1 MNSLGGAPVPALQC
15 DLNEHFDK
23 QVRVVLENAG
33 YIDPEKI
40 DDYIS
45 RDGYK
50 ALLTVLTEMTPN
62 GVVHRITESGLR
74 GRGGGGYPTG
84 LKWGTVAKASGD
96 LKYVVCNGDEGDPGA
111 FMDRSVM
118 EGDPHRVIE
127 GMAIAAYAVGA
138 SKGFIYVRAE
148 YPVAVARL
156 TTALREARRRG
167 LLGNNICNTP
177 FNFDV
182 EIRLGAGAFVC
193 GEETALIASIEGKR
207 GTPKPRPPYP
217 ASSGLW
223 GKPTLINNVETYAN
237 IAPIVRNGGKWFFN
251 MGSERSK
258 GTKVF
263 ALTGKIANTGL
274 VEVPMGIKL
283 REIIEDIGGGVPGG
297 HKFKAVQTGGPSGG
311 CIPAEMLDV
320 GVSYDAL
327 LKMGSI
333 MGSGGM
339 IVMDD
344 TSCMVNVARFF
355 IEFCMTESCG
365 KCIPCRA
372 GTAQMY
378 TLLTR
383 ICTGAATMDD
393 LELLEELCVTVKET
407 SLCGLGQTAP
417 NPVLSTLKYFR
428 NEYIEHILHKR
439 CPAGV
444 CNMDAAGGGGGMSSE
459 TDVKTLVIDEQEV
472 SARAGQT
479 ILEVAREND
488 INIPT
493 LCHLDGLSDVGAC
506 RMCLV
511 EIKGSQQAAAG
522 LRDHGAGRHGGQRPT
537 PSGCRSTA
545 ARFSSCCSPSAITS
559 ARSASRTATASCR
572 SLAQEQGLTHVRLP
586 YRNPDLTVDASHERF
601 TLDHNRCI
609 LCTRCVRVCAE
620 IEGAHIWDVMGRGI
634 DFIDHLRPAPGVGK
648 FSCTRCGKCVQVC
661 PTGALFDK
669 SKIGSDHPKYPD
681 FLPYLNLMRE
691 AQ

>member
-1 MNSLGGAPVPALQC
+1 MTIEELEQIAESVKAENAKFDFEVNVCMDLACASQGSEKLRDALVKAVEASGKKVLVRRTGCMGPCSAGPLVRVDPEETLYKHVNQGHAEKIVTSLGGKPVPELQC
-15 DLNEHFDK
+15 DLSEHFDK

-33 YIDPEKI
+33 HIDPEKI
-40 DDYIS
+40 DDYIAC
-45 RDGYK
+45 DGYK
-50 ALLTVLTEMTPN
+50 ALLLALIEMTPG
-62 GVVHRITESGLR
+62 GVIHRITESRLR

-84 LKWGTVAKASGD
+84 LKWSTVAKASGD
-96 LKYVVCNGDEGDPGA
+96 QKYVVCNGDEGDPGA

-127 GMAIAAYAVGA
+127 GMAIAAYAIGA

-167 LLGNNICNTP
+167 LLGSNIAGTM
-177 FNFDV
+177 FSFDI

-193 GEETALIASIEGKR
+193 GEETALIASIEGRR

-217 ASSGLW
+217 AVSGLW

-237 IAPIVRNGGKWFFN
+237 VAPIVRNGGKWFAD

-283 REIIEDIGGGVPGG
+283 REIIETIGGGVPDG
-297 HKFKAVQTGGPSGG
+297 HTFKAVQTGGPSGG
-311 CIPAEMLDV
+311 CIPAEMLDT

-327 LKMGSI
+327 MAMGSI

-344 TSCMVNVARFF
+344 TSCMVNVAKFF

-372 GTAQMY
+372 GTAQMH

-383 ICTGAATMDD
+383 ICEGTGTMED
-393 LELLEELCVTVKET
+393 LELLEDLCSTVKEA

-428 NEYIEHILHKR
+428 NEYIDHIMHKR

-444 CNMDAAGGGGGMSSE
+444 CKIEAP
-459 TDVKTLVIDEQEV
+459 VEV
-472 SARAGQT
+472 
-479 ILEVAREND
+479 
-488 INIPT
+488 
-493 LCHLDGLSDVGAC
+493 
-506 RMCLV
+506 
-511 EIKGSQQAAAG
+511 
-522 LRDHGAGRHGGQRPT
+522 
-537 PSGCRSTA
+537 
-545 ARFSSCCSPSAITS
+545 
-559 ARSASRTATASCR
+559 
-572 SLAQEQGLTHVRLP
+572 LA
-586 YRNPDLTVDASHERF
+586 
-601 TLDHNRCI
+601 
-609 LCTRCVRVCAE
+609 
-620 IEGAHIWDVMGRGI
+620 
-634 DFIDHLRPAPGVGK
+634 
-648 FSCTRCGKCVQVC
+648 
-661 PTGALFDK
+661 
-669 SKIGSDHPKYPD
+669 
-681 FLPYLNLMRE
+681 
-691 AQ
+691 

>member
-1 MNSLGGAPVPALQC
+1 MTIEELEQIAKSVCQENDKYDFEVNVCMDLACASQGADKLREALAKAAEASGKKVLVRRTGCMGPCSSGPLVRVDPEENLYQHVNASHAEAIVNSLGNEPVPALQC

-33 YIDPEKI
+33 YIDPEKV

-50 ALLTVLTEMTPN
+50 ALLTALTEMTPN

-84 LKWGTVAKASGD
+84 LKWGTVAKAGGD

-156 TTALREARRRG
+156 TTALRDARRRG
-167 LLGNNICNTP
+167 LLGNGICNTP

-193 GEETALIASIEGKR
+193 GEETALIASIEGRR

-217 ASSGLW
+217 AVSGLW

-237 IAPIVRNGGKWFFN
+237 IAPIVRNGGKWFAN

-283 REIIEDIGGGVPGG
+283 REIIEVIGGGVPDG
-297 HKFKAVQTGGPSGG
+297 HTFKAVQTGGPSGG

-327 LKMGSI
+327 VRLGSI

-355 IEFCMTESCG
+355 VEFCMTESCG

-372 GTAQMY
+372 GTAQMF
-378 TLLTR
+378 TLLSR
-383 ICTGAATMDD
+383 FCSGTGTMED
-393 LELLEELCVTVKET
+393 LDLLVSLCETIKET
-407 SLCGLGQTAP
+407 SLCGLGMTAP

-428 NEYIEHILHKR
+428 NEYIDHIVHKR

-444 CNMDAAGGGGGMSSE
+444 CNMEAAVPVAVPG
-459 TDVKTLVIDEQEV
+459 EV
-472 SARAGQT
+472 
-479 ILEVAREND
+479 
-488 INIPT
+488 
-493 LCHLDGLSDVGAC
+493 
-506 RMCLV
+506 
-511 EIKGSQQAAAG
+511 
-522 LRDHGAGRHGGQRPT
+522 
-537 PSGCRSTA
+537 
-545 ARFSSCCSPSAITS
+545 
-559 ARSASRTATASCR
+559 
-572 SLAQEQGLTHVRLP
+572 LA
-586 YRNPDLTVDASHERF
+586 
-601 TLDHNRCI
+601 
-609 LCTRCVRVCAE
+609 
-620 IEGAHIWDVMGRGI
+620 
-634 DFIDHLRPAPGVGK
+634 
-648 FSCTRCGKCVQVC
+648 
-661 PTGALFDK
+661 
-669 SKIGSDHPKYPD
+669 
-681 FLPYLNLMRE
+681 
-691 AQ
+691 

>member
-1 MNSLGGAPVPALQC
+1 MTLEELEQIAESVRLENAKYDYEINVCMDLACASQGADKLREALVKAAEASGKKVLVRRTGCMGPCSCGPLVRVDPEEMLLSHVRAEKAEAIISSLGGAPVPELQC
-15 DLNEHFDK
+15 DLDEHFDK

-33 YIDPEKI
+33 HIDPEKI

-45 RDGYK
+45 REGYK
-50 ALLTVLTEMTPN
+50 ALLTALMEMTPG
-62 GVVHRITESGLR
+62 GVIHRITESRLR

-84 LKWGTVAKASGD
+84 LKWSTVAKASGD
-96 LKYVVCNGDEGDPGA
+96 QKYVVCNGDEGDPGA

-167 LLGNNICNTP
+167 LLGSNIGGTT
-177 FNFDV
+177 FGFDV

-193 GEETALIASIEGKR
+193 GEETALIASVEGRR

-217 ASSGLW
+217 AVSGLW

-237 IAPIVRNGGKWFFN
+237 VAPIIRNGGKWFAD

-283 REIIEDIGGGVPGG
+283 REIIEEIGGGVPKG
-297 HKFKAVQTGGPSGG
+297 HTFKAVQTGGPSGG
-311 CIPAEMLDV
+311 CIPAAMLDT

-327 LKMGSI
+327 MAMGSI

-372 GTAQMY
+372 GTAQMH

-383 ICTGAATMDD
+383 ICEGTGTMED
-393 LELLEELCVTVKET
+393 LELLEDLCSTVKEA

-428 NEYIEHILHKR
+428 NEYIEHIVHKR

-444 CNMDAAGGGGGMSSE
+444 CKIEAP
-459 TDVKTLVIDEQEV
+459 VEV
-472 SARAGQT
+472 
-479 ILEVAREND
+479 
-488 INIPT
+488 
-493 LCHLDGLSDVGAC
+493 
-506 RMCLV
+506 
-511 EIKGSQQAAAG
+511 
-522 LRDHGAGRHGGQRPT
+522 
-537 PSGCRSTA
+537 
-545 ARFSSCCSPSAITS
+545 
-559 ARSASRTATASCR
+559 
-572 SLAQEQGLTHVRLP
+572 LA
-586 YRNPDLTVDASHERF
+586 
-601 TLDHNRCI
+601 
-609 LCTRCVRVCAE
+609 
-620 IEGAHIWDVMGRGI
+620 
-634 DFIDHLRPAPGVGK
+634 
-648 FSCTRCGKCVQVC
+648 
-661 PTGALFDK
+661 
-669 SKIGSDHPKYPD
+669 
-681 FLPYLNLMRE
+681 
-691 AQ
+691 

>member
-1 MNSLGGAPVPALQC
+1 MTIEELEQLAISVRRENAKFDYEVNVCMDLACASQGAGAIKEALEQAGQASGKNILIRRTGCMGPCSHGPLVRVDPAKVLYSRVKTENAEKIVGSLGGAPVAELQC
-15 DLNEHFDK
+15 DLAEHFEG

-33 YIDPEKI
+33 YIDPGKI
-40 DDYIS
+40 EDYVS

-50 ALLTVLTEMTPN
+50 ALLSMLTEMTPN
-62 GVVHRITESGLR
+62 GVIHRITESGLR

-84 LKWGTVAKASGD
+84 LKWGTVAKAAGD
-96 LKYVVCNGDEGDPGA
+96 TKYVVCNGDEGDPGA

-127 GMAIAAYAVGA
+127 GMAIAGYAIGA

-148 YPVAVARL
+148 YPLAVSRL
-156 TTALREARRRG
+156 TAALREARRLG
-167 LLGNNICNTP
+167 LLGMGICNTT

-193 GEETALIASIEGKR
+193 GEETALLASIEGRR
-207 GTPKPRPPYP
+207 GNPRTRPPYP

-237 IAPIVRNGGKWFFN
+237 IAPIIRNGGKWFHN

-274 VEVPMGIKL
+274 VEVPMGIQL
-283 REIIEDIGGGVPGG
+283 RDIIEKIGGGVPGG
-297 HKFKAVQTGGPSGG
+297 HKLKAVQTGGPSGG
-311 CIPAEMLDV
+311 CIPASMLDV

-355 IEFCMTESCG
+355 VEFCMTESCG
-365 KCIPCRA
+365 KCVPCRA
-372 GTAQMY
+372 GTAQMH

-383 ICTGAATMDD
+383 IADGHGSMED
-393 LELLEELCVTVKET
+393 LEMLEDLCVTVKET

-428 NEYIEHILHKR
+428 NEYIEHIKHKR

-444 CNMDAAGGGGGMSSE
+444 CKVSHAE
-459 TDVKTLVIDEQEV
+459 EV
-472 SARAGQT
+472 
-479 ILEVAREND
+479 
-488 INIPT
+488 
-493 LCHLDGLSDVGAC
+493 
-506 RMCLV
+506 
-511 EIKGSQQAAAG
+511 
-522 LRDHGAGRHGGQRPT
+522 
-537 PSGCRSTA
+537 TA
-545 ARFSSCCSPSAITS
+545 
-559 ARSASRTATASCR
+559 
-572 SLAQEQGLTHVRLP
+572 
-586 YRNPDLTVDASHERF
+586 
-601 TLDHNRCI
+601 
-609 LCTRCVRVCAE
+609 
-620 IEGAHIWDVMGRGI
+620 
-634 DFIDHLRPAPGVGK
+634 
-648 FSCTRCGKCVQVC
+648 
-661 PTGALFDK
+661 
-669 SKIGSDHPKYPD
+669 
-681 FLPYLNLMRE
+681 
-691 AQ
+691 